1 MHSIHVLKKRERD
14 ASVAQRL
21 QKKEVTNLA
30 AHRAKTRKLAEN
42 YETRVDG
49 WLVNTQQGK
58 IDAVPR
64 VRLACHHTF
73 RERSRELELG
83 HDRVSPQLYTSER
96 ERIGRELTHGSSSL
110 VMRDRWAPKRGSLFR
125 EREPGKECQP
135 AMVYRP
141 RTSNDR
147 INEEISKMPVM
158 PLQPWTRFDHP
169 SYRKFRP
176 DDPTKHVGGR
186 FQLDLTKGER
196 TPKPEKNFLFSQI
209 PFAAPFGARS
219 DDFRPADDSMHIEG
233 PFYNIVPGYS
243 PDSLP
248 GVWRMDAEIS
258 GPPISPTYWN
268 EHAGRPRTSSPDPAS
283 DTVKSPSSRQSQA
296 GTRLSSPN
304 RSCYSRTL
312 KSPTTIGSPVKG
324 DVPYPLPKT
333 YWKAIGQVSTANPLS
348 AAFYEQEIGH
358 EKSFDDHAE
367 RAQQASRTVRQH
379 LGVAHV
385 HRTVGRNSGGQKS
398 PPVGRDPLRCGVF
411 AGNSPMSVTPQ
422 ATESHPMPI
431 QRCDLATIGMV
442 HPDRKDPLGSPL
454 SGSMRA
460 FSGRA

>member
-1 MHSIHVLKKRERD
+1 VTGALTAGSPNRTWLQ
-14 ASVAQRL
+14 VAQRL

-219 DDFRPADDSMHIEG
+219 DDFRPADVSMHIEG

-312 KSPTTIGSPVKG
+312 KVLRRLGLLSRATCHIPCQRRIGRPSRRCQQPTRCRLHSTNKRLVMKNLSTTMPNELSRRLEQCVNIWAS
-324 DVPYPLPKT
+324 LT
-333 YWKAIGQVSTANPLS
+333 SIGQLGGIRVGKRIHPS
-348 AAFYEQEIGH
+348 AGT
-358 EKSFDDHAE
+358 
-367 RAQQASRTVRQH
+367 R
-379 LGVAHV
+379 
-385 HRTVGRNSGGQKS
+385 
-398 PPVGRDPLRCGVF
+398 
-411 AGNSPMSVTPQ
+411 
-422 ATESHPMPI
+422 
-431 QRCDLATIGMV
+431 
-442 HPDRKDPLGSPL
+442 
-454 SGSMRA
+454 
-460 FSGRA
+460 